1 MAIGEAQSHV
11 VIEHSV
17 HVFDPKS
24 VDGPIEYSPLFVLA
38 LAAGTNTQDL
48 GCEAVSPLVSELE
61 TIRADHEFHVLTK
74 NTKKINTKPTVR
86 KTK

>member
-48 GCEAVSPLVSELE
+48 GCEAVSPLVYL
-61 TIRADHEFHVLTK
+61 LYL
-74 NTKKINTKPTVR
+74 NTDNNSNENI
-86 KTK
+86 